1 MDPIDEIVEE
11 LLASAQALPEP
22 HPAPKYPKDHRAA
35 MRVPKG
41 GSSCASCE
49 FLGKDGKSCT
59 NKFFIAWNNG
69 SDVLPFAADE
79 FCSDWYEHD
88 GVSAAGTSEG
98 AVKGWDT
105 RGRGVK
111 KLDELPASEI
121 MKEPGTAKI
130 PPGTIRLYHYTGG
143 EGLEETR
150 NNLASIVENGIRRDK
165 AQGESYGEPSVVW
178 GSTVKPHDFKEYVE
192 FWVKPEEVAIG
203 HPGHYSGSPLS
214 QDEIDDFQK
223 GNHDVTLY
231 GDVTPSQIVGVH
243 EDWHGP
249 YRYVAGEPT
258 LQQEI
263 KDGGMNYLLDKDS
276 RWYNDKDSIGL
287 RRWIQDNPEFA
298 PKGIKAYGTSEGVQ
312 KAWDTR
318 GRGRKE
324 AVDYVKT
331 VRSAKDADIESLNT
345 WRKVATESYNKAPN
359 ADVKKNLRH
368 ASNVASWVVSDWE
381 DEQRGSRTGK
391 SSPFFVVDSPKNG
404 IVGVINLHQSTTSGF
419 DHVSTL
425 VTRPD
430 VIAGLTDERGVG
442 TKLMIQAAKYAA
454 SRGNGLDLSSLSGAE
469 GFYRKLGMHETPAG
483 NGMSEFSW
491 TAEETGQMAKGTVD

>member
-11 LLASAQALPEP
+11 LLASAQALPES

-49 FLGKDGKSCT
+49 FLGKDEKSCT

-79 FCSDWYEHD
+79 FCSDWYEH
-88 GVSAAGTSEG
+88 S
-98 AVKGWDT
+98 
-105 RGRGVK
+105 
-111 KLDELPASEI
+111 
-121 MKEPGTAKI
+121 
-130 PPGTIRLYHYTGG
+130 
-143 EGLEETR
+143 
-150 NNLASIVENGIRRDK
+150 
-165 AQGESYGEPSVVW
+165 
-178 GSTVKPHDFKEYVE
+178 
-192 FWVKPEEVAIG
+192 
-203 HPGHYSGSPLS
+203 
-214 QDEIDDFQK
+214 
-223 GNHDVTLY
+223 
-231 GDVTPSQIVGVH
+231 
-243 EDWHGP
+243 
-249 YRYVAGEPT
+249 
-258 LQQEI
+258 
-263 KDGGMNYLLDKDS
+263 
-276 RWYNDKDSIGL
+276 
-287 RRWIQDNPEFA
+287 
-298 PKGIKAYGTSEGVQ
+298 GIKAYGTSEGVQ

-331 VRSAKDADIESLNT
+331 VRYAKDADIESLNT

-391 SSPFFVVDSPKNG
+391 SSPFFVVDSPKHG

-469 GFYRKLGMHETPAG
+469 GFYRKLGMHETPPVSR